1 MLMMCPSRHMNHL
14 HEQHLMNLKILM
26 KVQTTRVI
34 LILSL
39 HSKGFRK
46 IFLFSLIYSRMKSN
60 DLGGDEYQENET
72 HDAFDLLLNEEPAD
86 ESLDLSNS
94 FLENG
99 GNSRWEH
106 HNHNEMT
113 ASSPPSSSSF
123 VC

>member
-1 MLMMCPSRHMNHL
+1 VSFTTHESPSRTAFD
-14 HEQHLMNLKILM
+14 EFEDIDE
-26 KVQTTRVI
+26 
-34 LILSL
+34 SSD
-39 HSKGFRK
+39 HSCDFNSKSSFKR
-46 IFLFSLIYSRMKSN
+46 FPQNFPLSLIYSRMKSN